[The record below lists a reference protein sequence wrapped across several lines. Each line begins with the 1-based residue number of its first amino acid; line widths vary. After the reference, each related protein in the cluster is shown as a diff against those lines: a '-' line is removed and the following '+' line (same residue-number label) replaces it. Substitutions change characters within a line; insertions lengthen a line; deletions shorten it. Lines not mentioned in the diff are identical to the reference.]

1 MDFLEDII
9 SLLEQAINEDCPIQL
24 SGGGIIRAGYDS
36 QVDEMN
42 YFLEHGQEWLAKYQ
56 SELQEQLSI
65 QNLKIKYTGNT
76 GYFIEVPR
84 SAVEKVPESF
94 IHKQTLTNAA
104 RYSSPELQEYERK
117 SISIQSDLFSREY
130 ELFLQIRNSVL
141 GHFYDIS
148 KLSEKI
154 ANIDF
159 LTNGALISQKFQYI
173 SPEISPSR
181 IYKIQWGKHPVLAQQ
196 THDFVSNDLHLTN
209 QDRIHTITGPN
220 MGGKSTYLRQN
231 ALLILL
237 AHMGYDIPAHSA
249 EIALTDAIFSRVG
262 AGDNLFLGQS
272 TFMVEMQE
280 ISYILKHAT
289 QRSFIII
296 DEIGR
301 GTSTYDGMSLA
312 WSILEYIH
320 TSIGA
325 SCLFATHYHEI
336 IDHVDTLTS
345 AHNYS
350 IAVGENDKNIVFL
363 RKVIPGAMKKSYG
376 IHVAKLAGVPQE
388 VLSGAKNMLDT
399 YEKQQH
405 FWTQL
410 SLGEIPSMLELT
422 QNSEELKKRE
432 KQNFL
437 IHELGQVDINSLTP
451 LQALQTLAQFQQKA
465 K

>member
-1 MDFLEDII
+1 
-9 SLLEQAINEDCPIQL
+9 
-24 SGGGIIRAGYDS
+24 
-36 QVDEMN
+36 
-42 YFLEHGQEWLAKYQ
+42 
-56 SELQEQLSI
+56 
-65 QNLKIKYTGNT
+65 
-76 GYFIEVPR
+76 
-84 SAVEKVPESF
+84 
-94 IHKQTLTNAA
+94 
-104 RYSSPELQEYERK
+104 
-117 SISIQSDLFSREY
+117 
-130 ELFLQIRNSVL
+130 
-141 GHFYDIS
+141 
-148 KLSEKI
+148 
-154 ANIDF
+154 
-159 LTNGALISQKFQYI
+159 
-173 SPEISPSR
+173 
-181 IYKIQWGKHPVLAQQ
+181 
-196 THDFVSNDLHLTN
+196 
-209 QDRIHTITGPN
+209 

-336 IDHVDTLTS
+336 IDHVDTLTA

-405 FWTQL
+405 F
-410 SLGEIPSMLELT
+410 
-422 QNSEELKKRE
+422 
-432 KQNFL
+432 
-437 IHELGQVDINSLTP
+437 
-451 LQALQTLAQFQQKA
+451 
-465 K
+465 